1 MNKTEEL
8 KEYISLLEN
17 SSLSVLEIQKE
28 DGTKIH
34 LEKERPAQQ
43 IFNASPIGAYQPVAD
58 VPALQP
64 QTAPEPQQ
72 AAPAENAKTV
82 NAPIVGVFYAASAPG
97 KEPFAPVGKKISK
110 GSTVCIIEAMK
121 CMNEIQ
127 AEEDYEIVE
136 VLAKDGELV
145 EYGQPL
151 FKVK

>member
-1 MNKTEEL
+1 MNKIEEI

-17 SSLSVLEIQKE
+17 SSLSVLEIEKE
-28 DGTKIH
+28 DGT
-34 LEKERPAQQ
+34 
-43 IFNASPIGAYQPVAD
+43 
-58 VPALQP
+58 
-64 QTAPEPQQ
+64 
-72 AAPAENAKTV
+72 KTV

-97 KEPFAPVGKKISK
+97 KAPFAPVGKKVSK

-127 AEEDYEIVE
+127 AEDDYEIVE
-136 VLAKDGELV
+136 VLVKDGDLV